1 MVVVLSIAGGIW
13 LLMVG
18 ALVRYFLLPVDERG
32 AFRSDPGQH
41 YGLSPGERILRAMML
56 PGILGTLILA
66 AWRPRRGESYIVG
79 LGDLD
84 LAVLAACAAASWL
97 GISALFLRRII
108 YKRWI

>member
-13 LLMVG
+13 LLMMA
-18 ALVRYFLLPVDERG
+18 ALVRYFLLPVEKQG

-41 YGLSPGERILRAMML
+41 YGLSRGERTLRAMMI
-56 PGILGTLILA
+56 PGLLGALIVVIY
-66 AWRPRRGESYIVG
+66 RPRRGESYIVG
-79 LGDLD
+79 LSELN
-84 LAVLAACAAASWL
+84 LTVLAACAAASGL